1 MNFASFGRSF
11 GKQQGGEMEAQSVS
25 GRVIST
31 TEKVRPVTGVFNDLD
46 VADRT
51 YEQLINDGYT
61 HDEIHVVMSEEVRT
75 RLGKDSAIV
84 SSHNDSEVSNKSEK
98 VSGVAGI
105 SAVAGALSGLVAAA
119 GISLVAPGFGLIVL
133 GPLAG
138 GGAGLGA
145 ALGAMY
151 GVAFGDRA
159 EKEGEGEHQSG
170 SEYEQSLRQGKI
182 LLSVEPHT
190 EEDRERIQREWDKI
204 NAGVHSN
211 AA

>member
-1 MNFASFGRSF
+1 
-11 GKQQGGEMEAQSVS
+11 MEAQSVS

-31 TEKVRPVTGVFNDLD
+31 TEKIRPVTGVFNDLD
-46 VADRT
+46 VAERT
-51 YEQLINDGYT
+51 YEKLINDGYN
-61 HDEIHVVMSEEVRT
+61 HDEIHVVMSEEART

-84 SSHNDSEVSNKSEK
+84 SSHNDSEVPNETEK
-98 VSGVAGI
+98 VSGVAGV
-105 SAVAGALSGLVAAA
+105 STAAGALSGLVAAA

-138 GGAGLGA
+138 LGAGLGA

-151 GVAFGDRA
+151 GIPFGDRA
-159 EKEGEGEHQSG
+159 EKESEGEHQGG
-170 SEYEQSLRQGKI
+170 SEYENSLRQGKI

-204 NAGVHSN
+204 NATIHTS